1 MQHDHDT
8 PTDSGAYCFQKCPV
22 VRHSISEP
30 CTEVMYFGAT
40 ICNRVLSNFLSGCPV
55 WVDGIQF
62 STTEHAYQSRLWP
75 AEYRWWFGVDGPF
88 NSFDSAVEVGF
99 NFGLKNVNDI
109 PKKVRWWNVKCKGAI
124 GIIPKMLSNQKKDYY
139 KCINFEG
146 QNLPA
151 PFKEHDLGDM
161 SEDEFWMMILSQK
174 FKDGKAKEF
183 LMNTG
188 SKTLVEFDKGA
199 RKHGSF
205 WGAVYDQVTKLVH
218 GYNYMGQM
226 IMKVRDKMKGNEEM

>member
-1 MQHDHDT
+1 MQHDDT
-8 PTDSGAYCFQKCPV
+8 PLDSEPYCFEQCPI

-30 CTEVMYFGAT
+30 PTEVMYFGAT
-40 ICNRVLSNFLSGCPV
+40 ICNRVLSNFLPGCPV

-88 NSFDSAVEVGF
+88 NSFESALKVGF
-99 NFGLKNVNDI
+99 NFGQKDPDKI
-109 PKKVRWWNVKCKGAI
+109 KKKVSYWNVKCKGAI
-124 GIIPKMLSNQKKDYY
+124 GIIPKMLSNGNMKYY
-139 KCINFEG
+139 KSINFEG

-151 PFKEHDLGDM
+151 PYEKHDLGDM

-174 FKDGKAKEF
+174 FKDGEAKEF

-199 RKHGSF
+199 RKNGSF
-205 WGAVYDQVTKLVH
+205 WGGVYDKVTNLVH

-226 IMKVRDKMKGNEEM
+226 IMKVRDKMKGKEEI

>member
-1 MQHDHDT
+1 MQHDHDM
-8 PTDSGAYCFQKCPV
+8 PTDSGAYCFQQCPV

-30 CTEVMYFGAT
+30 PTEVMYFGAT
-40 ICNRVLSNFLSGCPV
+40 ICNRVLSNFLPGCPV

-88 NSFDSAVEVGF
+88 NSFESALKVGF
-99 NFGLKNVNDI
+99 NFGQKDSDKI
-109 PKKVRWWNVKCKGAI
+109 KKKVSYWKCKGAI
-124 GIIPKMLSNQKKDYY
+124 GIIPKMLSNGKMKYY
-139 KCINFEG
+139 KSINFEG

-174 FKDGKAKEF
+174 FKDGEAKEF

-205 WGAVYDQVTKLVH
+205 WGGVYDQVTKLVH

-226 IMKVRDKMKGNEEM
+226 IMKVRDKMKGNEEIWL

>member
-1 MQHDHDT
+1 ML
-8 PTDSGAYCFQKCPV
+8 
-22 VRHSISEP
+22 
-30 CTEVMYFGAT
+30 YFGAT
-40 ICNRVLSNFLSGCPV
+40 ICNRILSNFLPGCPV

-75 AEYRWWFGVDGPF
+75 SEYRWWFGVDGPF
-88 NSFDSAVEVGF
+88 NSFESALKVGF
-99 NFGLKNVNDI
+99 NFGQKDPDKI
-109 PKKVRWWNVKCKGAI
+109 KKKVSYWNVRCEGAI
-124 GIIPKMLSNQKKDYY
+124 GIIPKMLSNGDMKYY
-139 KCINFEG
+139 KSINFEG

-151 PFKEHDLGDM
+151 PYEKHDLGDM

-174 FKDGKAKEF
+174 FKDGEAKEF

-199 RKHGSF
+199 RKNGSF
-205 WGAVYDQVTKLVH
+205 WGGVYNQETNLVH

-226 IMKVRDKMKGNEEM
+226 IMKVRDKMKGNEEV